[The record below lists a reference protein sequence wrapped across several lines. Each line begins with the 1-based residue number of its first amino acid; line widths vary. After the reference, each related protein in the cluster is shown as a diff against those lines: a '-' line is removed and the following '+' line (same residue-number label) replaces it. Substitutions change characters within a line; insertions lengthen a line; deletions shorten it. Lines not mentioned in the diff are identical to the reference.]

1 MTEFILKAGA
11 SHQMYKSDN
20 QGTDYDSISYM
31 NWCCWSIYNG
41 FILKIELI
49 LGLNIKC
56 WNAKMFNKKWI
67 SLAYEKLTDAKMVL
81 KNFIH
86 ERQKKTC
93 FLRLIL
99 ILKNSKIRWEPSN
112 LHQLE
117 LHHHRGLRFTLFWL
131 ESKLVGVY
139 KWD

>member
-49 LGLNIKC
+49 WGLNIKC
-56 WNAKMFNKKWI
+56 WNAKMFNKKWKT
-67 SLAYEKLTDAKMVL
+67 LAYEKLTDAKMIF
-81 KNFIH
+81 KKFSFMTH
-86 ERQKKTC
+86 EYQKMHFEVDTDTQK
-93 FLRLIL
+93 
-99 ILKNSKIRWEPSN
+99 LKNSMRTIQLTSVRIKPSQKASMYVILIR
-112 LHQLE
+112 
-117 LHHHRGLRFTLFWL
+117 
-131 ESKLVGVY
+131 K
-139 KWD
+139 